1 MDRGRKELQYDGQ
14 IMERSYI
21 MMHRSWKGVT
31 AQWTEV
37 ERCYKERS
45 YSTMDRSWKGVT
57 ARWTDHGKQLQHDG
71 QIMERSYSMMDRCGR
86 DSKSCAIDT
95 NTNNTSQHKEGIA
108 RDALETQTQ
117 YITAQ
122 GTATNN
128 TAQHKEQLC

>member
-1 MDRGRKELQYDGQ
+1 MMNRGGKELQHDGQ
-14 IMERSYI
+14 IMQRTYSI
-21 MMHRSWKGVT
+21 T

-37 ERCYKERS
+37 ERM
-45 YSTMDRSWKGVT
+45 YSMMDRSWKGVT
-57 ARWTDHGKQLQHDG
+57 ARWTDHGEQLQHDG